1 MPLEWNADELATL
14 HSMWRAGE
22 TGTTIAARLGT
33 SRSAVLGKISRI
45 GLMRGKRAP
54 RPVRRKPPRRTK
66 PKPKFPFLKRQPPRQ
81 PSGPVPFAEL
91 AEHHCRWIPG
101 EPHTQMYCGAAKIT
115 GSSYCATHTRIAWA
129 RTAAKAT
136 AA

>member
-14 HSMWRAGE
+14 HSMWRAGL
-22 TGTTIAARLGT
+22 TGAAIAAKLGT
-33 SRSAVLGKISRI
+33 SRSAVLGKIARI
-45 GLMRGKRAP
+45 GLKRSR
-54 RPVRRKPPRRTK
+54 RPVRRKPPPAT
-66 PKPKFPFLKRQPPRQ
+66 KPKFPFIARVKRKPPQ
-81 PSGPVPFAEL
+81 KPAGPVHFAQL

-101 EPHTQMYCGAAKIT
+101 EPHTQMYCGATKIT

-129 RTAAKAT
+129 RTAAKAV

>member
-14 HSMWRAGE
+14 HAMWRAGE
-22 TGTTIAARLGT
+22 TGTTIAAKLGT
-33 SRSAVLGKISRI
+33 SRSAVLGKISRL
-45 GLMRGKRAP
+45 GLMRAKR
-54 RPVRRKPPRRTK
+54 RKIVRHKPPRTT
-66 PKPKFPFLKRQPPRQ
+66 KPKFPFIARVKRKPP
-81 PSGPVPFAEL
+81 PTTGPVHFRDL
-91 AEHHCRWIPG
+91 AEHHCRWMPG
-101 EPHTQMYCGAAKIT
+101 EPHTQMYCGATKIS

>member
-22 TGTTIAARLGT
+22 TGTTIAAKLGT

-45 GLMRGKRAP
+45 GLMRSK
-54 RPVRRKPPRRTK
+54 RPVRRKPPRTT
-66 PKPKFPFLKRQPPRQ
+66 KPKFPFIARIKRAAPPK
-81 PSGPVPFAEL
+81 PAGPVHFAQL

-101 EPHTQMYCGAAKIT
+101 EPHTQMYCGATKIT